1 MSNLRIRTPA
11 PSSDDTSTAGLAMK
25 ELSGYE
31 NSGLTLDDQD
41 QPSNSFTDQEGRAYS
56 TMSLDNRSHDR
67 KFSPYAMDS
76 VRGRLPSLP
85 HAKSCD
91 EEPPPLSFTDRDGR
105 AYSTMS
111 LDRRSH
117 DRVFSPYAMDS
128 ADNELGELPPL
139 PPADKSY
146 LNPGYEGY
154 EEVKGKPRHRSSD
167 YETPADVFNKH
178 KYPIDVYQS
187 IADAKI
193 AVSNPAYG
201 SHPRKKKN
209 KLYEGSTKG
218 NDPTKNWKD
227 LQDVESQSGC
237 RRGWRE
243 ALLARVCL
251 GLVLLC
257 SLLSLLLVILVLTR
271 TLPGKTTED
280 VGSSAQAYST
290 SDEQISQ
297 RLAQIQ
303 QNLTILQALLQNNSN
318 QGLDLKDV
326 NGSITLASI
335 ENLFKAKITQAS
347 DELRA
352 FDSDLITRLQS
363 VNITLNEQIKA
374 LSEKEGLPG
383 VNGTSGPPGPPGD
396 MGPPGLNGTRG
407 PPGPANFSACEY
419 KTEMNDG
426 KAQGAGSDVAVNQIE
441 PLDYVLIGASCST
454 EGAQEHNLRV
464 VGKNFICTCKGQS
477 KLFPPPSGTSLIK
490 CYLHYWLCPR
500 LV

>member
-1 MSNLRIRTPA
+1 MSRR
-11 PSSDDTSTAGLAMK
+11 SDLMDQRRF
-25 ELSGYE
+25 GYP
-31 NSGLTLDDQD
+31 N
-41 QPSNSFTDQEGRAYS
+41 
-56 TMSLDNRSHDR
+56 NRPEVH
-67 KFSPYAMDS
+67 FVPN
-76 VRGRLPSLP
+76 PSLSSNQRLLTP
-85 HAKSCD
+85 SMTSSMFDGDQTGMEDHNYEDPARMAQQSLTNGHTGPRRKANNIYEPSTLALRPLKNAPNCVRNMSTSD
-91 EEPPPLSFTDRDGR
+91 ESLTTGFTYNSREPLC
-105 AYSTMS
+105 
-111 LDRRSH
+111 H
-117 DRVFSPYAMDS
+117 RV
-128 ADNELGELPPL
+128 
-139 PPADKSY
+139 
-146 LNPGYEGY
+146 
-154 EEVKGKPRHRSSD
+154 V
-167 YETPADVFNKH
+167 
-178 KYPIDVYQS
+178 
-187 IADAKI
+187 
-193 AVSNPAYG
+193 
-201 SHPRKKKN
+201 
-209 KLYEGSTKG
+209 LYI
-218 NDPTKNWKD
+218 
-227 LQDVESQSGC
+227 
-237 RRGWRE
+237 
-243 ALLARVCL
+243 
-251 GLVLLC
+251 VL
-257 SLLSLLLVILVLTR
+257 LLSLTASVLVVLMILGILGPSCHCNNR
-271 TLPGKTTED
+271 TNTK